1 MVEWIVTPTE
11 EVEVQFALLVLLA
24 IKWVLVLVLLVIKWA
39 LLEIP
44 LPIQNVTNLP
54 LNGQN
59 MVEWIVTPTETT
71 TTTTIYNNT
80 HFITNFPEFTNFHSF
95 KPRNPLFLGQS

>member
-1 MVEWIVTPTE
+1 MGVVGVAVGIGVVG
-11 EVEVQFALLVLLA
+11 EVAVCQVA
-24 IKWVLVLVLLVIKWA
+24 
-39 LLEIP
+39 EIP